1 MIKTE
6 PEQLIRNAINSL
18 NSSLSSIGSEDIRE
32 EFSTDESDS
41 HTARPNKASFV
52 SKALSNRKSSMESI
66 IVRRQSNKRILISIM
81 VCNFVASLLCMNV
94 SSFWPILVQQNHPD
108 ISSFSISILI
118 ALQPFALMITTPFC
132 GD

>member
-1 MIKTE
+1 MIKSQ
-6 PEQLIRNAINSL
+6 PEQQIRNAINSL

-41 HTARPNKASFV
+41 QVTRQHKASFV

-66 IVRRQSNKRILISIM
+66 IVRRQSNKRILLSIM

-94 SSFWPILVQQNHPD
+94 SSFWPILVQQYHPD
-108 ISSFSISILI
+108 ISPLSMSILI
-118 ALQPFALMITTPFC
+118 ALQPLALMITTPFC